1 MLDNTN
7 WRAGRAG
14 GPCFQM
20 KNVNIGGL
28 LIRQRAGPVRRD
40 AQKGGPA
47 GFSAARRPR
56 LCVQLTG
63 PLCCAACRPALLCSL
78 FSAWS
83 SVQPAE
89 NSCYS
94 FGNTALLPAGP
105 PFSVIREFLS
115 EQIEKLYYGRGIEK
129 E

>member
-28 LIRQRAGPVRRD
+28 LIRQRSGPVRRD

-63 PLCCAACRPALLCSL
+63 PLCCAAFSRPGRLCSL
-78 FSAWS
+78 PKIHVIHLETRPSCPPALRLVL
-83 SVQPAE
+83 SVNFFQ
-89 NSCYS
+89 N
-94 FGNTALLPAGP
+94 
-105 PFSVIREFLS
+105 
-115 EQIEKLYYGRGIEK
+115 K
-129 E
+129 